1 MPLYMIEQD
10 TSMPFAKSFFLLKK
24 MLSQITYQTF
34 ILARILNVNIG
45 ITR

>member
-1 MPLYMIEQD
+1 MIEQD
-10 TSMPFAKSFFLLKK
+10 TSMPFAKSFFSSKK
-24 MLSQITYQTF
+24 MLCQITYQTF